1 MTAASVT
8 PQPYIIRQQE
18 APESVYS
25 SGGSSPFQRLGFFI
39 LVLYLFLIYS
49 RIFDVKFSSLHIS
62 GISYRVILVMVVLSQ
77 SFITALKTNI
87 GKAMLGF
94 TVWFVLAIPS
104 SLWKGGSVQLL
115 VDSWLPCFV
124 VFLATAGLTGNFA
137 QCRRSISAVTW
148 AFFVLMLIANLWGS
162 TEETGRLYLPHGK
175 FANPNEMGQALVL
188 GLPLWGLVLLN
199 AKTAVTKAFAAGV
212 ILAILFT
219 AGKTGSRGALVGFG
233 ALLLCVFW
241 RSSAGGKLKLVVG
254 GTVLLMVIASTMPK
268 SLLSRYS
275 TVFEETG
282 AVSYGDDQLGA
293 GAISSTSSRMKL
305 LRASIKYTFQ
315 HPLFGVGPGMF
326 VVAEDAD
333 AKAAG
338 FRHGAWQGTHNSYT
352 QVSSELG
359 IPGCIFYVLVIFLSL
374 KTTARIYRQT
384 RGDPRM
390 QDIANIAVCL
400 NYVLIVYAVTVF
412 FDYIAYTS
420 MLSVFG
426 GLAASLGRTAEVEIA
441 RRTGVAPG
449 SGPVPFP
456 GLRPVFVAPVPAGI

>member
-1 MTAASVT
+1 MKAASVT
-8 PQPYIIRQQE
+8 PQPLIIRQQE
-18 APESVYS
+18 APGSVYS
-25 SGGSSPFQRLGFFI
+25 SDGSSAFQRLGFFI

-49 RIFDVKFSSLHIS
+49 RIFDVKFSSLHIP
-62 GISYRVILVMVVLSQ
+62 GISYRVILVTVVLSQ
-77 SFITALKTNI
+77 SFVSALKTNI

-104 SLWKGGSVQLL
+104 SLWKGGSVDLL

-124 VFLATAGLTGNFA
+124 IFLATAGLTGNFA
-137 QCRRSISAVTW
+137 QCRRAVSAITW
-148 AFFVLMLIANLWGS
+148 AFFVLMLIAILWGS
-162 TEETGRLYLPHGK
+162 TEETGRLYLPNGK
-175 FANPNEMGQALVL
+175 FANPNEMGQALLL

-199 AKTAVTKAFAAGV
+199 AKTAVTRAFAAGV
-212 ILAILFT
+212 MLAILFT
-219 AGKTGSRGALVGFG
+219 AGKTGSRGALIGFG
-233 ALLLCVFW
+233 VLLLCVFW
-241 RSSAGGKLKLVVG
+241 RSSAGGRLKLVVG
-254 GTVLLMVIASTMPK
+254 GTVLLMVIAGTMPK
-268 SLLSRYS
+268 RLLSRYS
-275 TVFEETG
+275 TVFFEETG
-282 AVSYGDDQLGA
+282 ALSYGDDQLDA
-293 GAISSTSSRMKL
+293 GAISSTTARMKL

-384 RGDPRM
+384 RGDPRV
-390 QDIANIAVCL
+390 QNIANTALCL
-400 NYVLIVYAVTVF
+400 NYVLIVYAVTVL

-420 MLSVFG
+420 MLSVFS
-426 GLAASLGRTAEVEIA
+426 GLAAALSRTVEAEID
-441 RRTGVAPG
+441 RRTGVEPEP
-449 SGPVPFP
+449 GPVAFP
-456 GLRPVFVAPVPAGI
+456 GFRPVLVR